1 MRTPVRLCTLVF
13 FSATI
18 VLGACDDDS
27 PATDTDPQDG
37 GTQVDG
43 VDETV
48 LPASSD
54 PETSAV
60 PNPAAGAGERPAPHV
75 VALIS

>member
-1 MRTPVRLCTLVF
+1 LCVLGF

-18 VLGACDDDS
+18 VLGGCDDDS
-27 PATDTDPQDG
+27 PATDPNTQDG

-48 LPASSD
+48 LPQSSD
-54 PETSAV
+54 PDTSAA
-60 PNPAAGAGERPAPHV
+60 PNPAAGAGEAPGPGT
-75 VALIS
+75 SSP